1 MWGRVPTAYIYGLGG
16 GMCAPFG
23 HGHHV
28 GCGHCKWGPDLL
40 DHKTYHWM
48 EGPPLLLF
56 LLPPS
61 HPLTSMAIAIMAH
74 QTSHIATCTLKHKHI
89 ICPHV
94 LLYLKLHLVGNSPQ
108 PSWSLRE
115 VGRTE
120 VILWLPLGRGRL
132 SWDAANN
139 QQLTHIGL
147 VNMLTM
153 IWSTDT
159 EKEKTICLNWKTYW
173 NLSERWW
180 KTFDNWQPYYSILKY
195 INIWS
200 TRQETLSCTSTIN
213 KQQGWFQL
221 CLSQ

>member
-1 MWGRVPTAYIYGLGG
+1 
-16 GMCAPFG
+16 MCAPFG

-28 GCGHCKWGPDLL
+28 VCGHCKWGPDLL

-108 PSWSLRE
+108 PSWSLFPRSWQDGGDPVTTAGSGEAFLRCRQQPTIDTHWIGKYVDHDLINGHRKGKNNLFELENILEPFWE
-115 VGRTE
+115 VVE
-120 VILWLPLGRGRL
+120 NLWQLTALLFYSQIYKYMVYTTRNPLMYF
-132 SWDAANN
+132 NN
-139 QQLTHIGL
+139 Q
-147 VNMLTM
+147 
-153 IWSTDT
+153 
-159 EKEKTICLNWKTYW
+159 
-173 NLSERWW
+173 
-180 KTFDNWQPYYSILKY
+180 
-195 INIWS
+195 
-200 TRQETLSCTSTIN
+200 
-213 KQQGWFQL
+213 
-221 CLSQ
+221 